1 MLHFVIFSNRN
12 TKLMNK
18 NKFLEK
24 FYSINDKFDHL
35 LISYNNDPFHLI
47 IHIFID
53 EKPDLP
59 LALKHLPL

>member
-1 MLHFVIFSNRN
+1 
-12 TKLMNK
+12 MNK
-18 NKFLEK
+18 NKFLVK